1 MKKGWKAVAAFGLT
15 AAIALG
21 SILPGN
27 TLQVKA
33 ASDSGVEAFVSRMY
47 TVALG
52 REAEEAGLKD
62 WSSQLENKTNDGAGL
77 AHGFIMSDEFRK
89 KGLDDKE
96 YLDILYATFF
106 DREPDEGGYND
117 WMGKLKSGTA
127 RSAVLAGFTNSE
139 EFSNLCEKFGILRG
153 YMYSDGS
160 AANAG
165 IGQFVSRLYSKAL
178 GRTGESAGINDW
190 TTQIAT
196 RATTAEQT
204 ATNGFFNSAEF
215 QQKDLTNSEFLD
227 ILYATF
233 FDRVADE
240 GGKTEWQNKMQAGTS
255 RGDVILGFSRSEEFN
270 NLLAKYGLTG
280 EIHLPTADETP
291 NPDTCIHH
299 FEKYYWPAEPTC
311 THGGYY
317 NLHCTICGANGGDG
331 TDPALPHTPVTV
343 IEGNMPTY
351 CDEYV
356 PIKTYCSVCGDILE
370 NKASHN
376 GDAYYGTEH
385 EWVTRTYKDYQDW
398 DEETHTFVTKEWT
411 YCKRCDIP
419 YDTWCEKSEDQKSE
433 NQGTEHEWVTEAGV
447 TSCKRC
453 GVSYEQNSCNHEWI
467 TGTYKVEGK
476 RVFDEETQTYVFK
489 DVYREWTYC
498 SHCNIV
504 YNRWCKIYR

>member
-204 ATNGFFNSAEF
+204 ATDGFFNSAEF

-233 FDRVADE
+233 FDRAADE

-331 TDPALPHTPVTV
+331 TDPALPHTPATRYTDDW
-343 IEGNMPTY
+343 IPTY
-351 CDEYV
+351 CYEHST
-356 PIKTYCSVCGDILE
+356 KTTYCSVCGARLKME
-370 NKASHN
+370 EV
-376 GDAYYGTEH
+376 YGTEH
-385 EWVTRTYKDYQDW
+385 EWVTGR
-398 DEETHTFVTKEWT
+398 FKEW
-411 YCKRCDIP
+411 
-419 YDTWCEKSEDQKSE
+419 
-433 NQGTEHEWVTEAGV
+433 
-447 TSCKRC
+447 
-453 GVSYEQNSCNHEWI
+453 
-467 TGTYKVEGK
+467 
-476 RVFDEETQTYVFK
+476 DEETQTM
-489 DVYREWTYC
+489 VYKEHTYC
-498 SHCNIV
+498 KYCNES
-504 YNRWCKIYR
+504 YDGAW

>member
-351 CDEYV
+351 CYEAATER
-356 PIKTYCSVCGDILE
+356 TYCSVCGAPLKKE
-370 NKASHN
+370 L
-376 GDAYYGTEH
+376 YYGSEH
-385 EWVTRTYKDYQDW
+385 TWETRTYEAFDP
-398 DEETHTFVTKEWT
+398 ETHTYVETKYT
-411 YCKRCDIP
+411 C
-419 YDTWCEKSEDQKSE
+419 
-433 NQGTEHEWVTEAGV
+433 
-447 TSCKRC
+447 
-453 GVSYEQNSCNHEWI
+453 
-467 TGTYKVEGK
+467 
-476 RVFDEETQTYVFK
+476 
-489 DVYREWTYC
+489 C
-498 SHCNIV
+498 SHCNIG
-504 YNRWCKIYR
+504 YNQTLCNHEWTIGTYETFDPETQAYVEKEYTYCRLCDIDYKRWCELNNIRE